1 MRKHIFNIIDDYR
14 RIIDQLDELEGE
26 LTPEL
31 EELLKINEEEIE
43 QKCEAYISIINEEKG
58 DINTID
64 DEIARLTNLKNS
76 KLNKIENLK
85 KYLQLALITYGEDG
99 KTGNKKMTI
108 GTHKIWNVYT
118 KPLLISDESKV
129 PDDYKKWIV
138 TAKFSKERYE
148 AFCDFIAGEEDFNF
162 EEHIEK
168 TKLKDAINAK
178 QLIEGVTLDTTSNY
192 IRIL

>member
-14 RIIDQLDELEGE
+14 RITDQLDELEGE

-31 EELLKINEEEIE
+31 EELLKINEEEVE

-118 KPLLISDESKV
+118 KPVLISDESKV
-129 PDDYKKWIV
+129 PDEYKKWIV

-148 AFCDFIAGEEDFNF
+148 AFCDFVAGEEDFTF
-162 EEHIEK
+162 EEHINKKE
-168 TKLKDAINAK
+168 LKDAILAK